1 MRLTVFAS
9 STIGALALIAAGAS
23 AQIQAPSSG
32 ESGEPGAKPSLWQIA
47 RRQTPSIDA
56 PAGGPDVRATKGKS
70 SKKGADTAT
79 SARRKAPKTEAQ
91 REASPDGK
99 AASRTERTRQQSNEL
114 RRDSAER
121 KSKAL
126 PPSARD
132 EAATRRGAV
141 GQADRDQTEDTK
153 PAMRGEAVTP
163 RQTPSAETR
172 PGADQTGRSRAERQ
186 DMLAPSARDLGDTRQ
201 PYATPRTDSDTA
213 AQTRGRGAPSV
224 QTGSVTLNQRQA
236 RVVRNILQRRNVRTF
251 SRSDFF
257 VGIGARLPYHVRL
270 YPLPTAI
277 VSIFPQY
284 DGYDY
289 VIVDDEIVIVAP
301 ESRQV
306 VATFD
311 EGGGDVIA
319 EEESVRFPDRGPR
332 GSIDRNGQRL
342 SLNREQQRTVYQT
355 VMRNVVGDERE
366 TCTVRIGER
375 VPQAVTLTPL
385 SVRGVPGA
393 EQYSYFVVS
402 RQLVLVDPETREVV
416 EILGGEIAG

>member
-1 MRLTVFAS
+1 
-9 STIGALALIAAGAS
+9 
-23 AQIQAPSSG
+23 
-32 ESGEPGAKPSLWQIA
+32 
-47 RRQTPSIDA
+47 
-56 PAGGPDVRATKGKS
+56 
-70 SKKGADTAT
+70 
-79 SARRKAPKTEAQ
+79 
-91 REASPDGK
+91 
-99 AASRTERTRQQSNEL
+99 
-114 RRDSAER
+114 
-121 KSKAL
+121 
-126 PPSARD
+126 
-132 EAATRRGAV
+132 
-141 GQADRDQTEDTK
+141 
-153 PAMRGEAVTP
+153 
-163 RQTPSAETR
+163 
-172 PGADQTGRSRAERQ
+172 
-186 DMLAPSARDLGDTRQ
+186 MLAPSARDLGDTRQ